1 MASITIPNSTQN
13 YYPYTRVEERKSKE
27 LFRTTIIPVDKTMIV
42 VGDLTIAD
50 RDNVELD
57 IQGELI
63 LL

>member
-57 IQGELI
+57 IEGELI

>member
-1 MASITIPNSTQN
+1 MASVTIPNSTQN

>member
-1 MASITIPNSTQN
+1 MASVTIPNSTQN
-13 YYPYTRVEERKSKE
+13 YFPYTRMEERKNKE